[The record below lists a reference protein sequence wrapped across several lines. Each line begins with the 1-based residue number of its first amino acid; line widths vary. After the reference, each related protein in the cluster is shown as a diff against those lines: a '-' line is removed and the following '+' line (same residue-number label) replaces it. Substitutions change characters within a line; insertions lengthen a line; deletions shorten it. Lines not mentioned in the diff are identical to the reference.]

1 MTDKMVNGILFIIAG
16 LGSIAVYIILG
27 DTGFLDK
34 GHTEKIAAYALV
46 TIPLAFMMTRNV
58 EKKAF
63 MKVQAYIDSGLLL
76 IVVGL
81 IMGLVSDAINSAELS
96 AESDLIG
103 EAIAWTGWSIM
114 YLGIFFTAL
123 GYICTNL
130 FPKWLSVLL
139 SLTSFAMFAYLAIL
153 SPEQLSNSG
162 DSIVAP
168 LWMINSLVLVILGI
182 FTIRRKEQD

>member
-1 MTDKMVNGILFIIAG
+1 MSDKKVNGILFIIAG
-16 LGSIAVYIILG
+16 LGSLVVYILLG
-27 DTGFLDK
+27 ETGLLSK
-34 GHTEKIAAYALV
+34 AHTEKIAAYALV

-63 MKVQAYIDSGLLL
+63 IKVQTYIDSGLLL

-114 YLGIFFTAL
+114 YLGIFFSAL
-123 GYICTNL
+123 GYIRTNL

-139 SLTSFAMFAYLAIL
+139 SLTSFAMFSYLAIL

-162 DSIVAP
+162 DNIVAP